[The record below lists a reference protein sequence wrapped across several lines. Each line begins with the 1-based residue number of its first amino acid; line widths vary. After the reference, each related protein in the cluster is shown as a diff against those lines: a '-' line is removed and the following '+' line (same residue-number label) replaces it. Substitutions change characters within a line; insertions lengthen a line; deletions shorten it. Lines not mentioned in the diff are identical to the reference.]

1 MQLNKY
7 LASCGVASRRKAN
20 HAIMEGRV
28 ELNGE
33 RVRRLG
39 VTIDPR
45 CDVVRLDGKILELSR
60 RRRYVLLHKPEGV
73 ITSAAD
79 GRGRKTVIDLVG
91 ADERIFPVG
100 RLDLDTEGVLL
111 LTDDGDLAY
120 RLTHPKFEI
129 EKAYEAVVEGCVN
142 ADSVRALTRGV
153 SIGPGVRVKADVE
166 IIELGS
172 DQSRIEV
179 RIHEGKKRQIKRMMK
194 AVGHPVMYLKRR
206 VFAGLTVD
214 DLEKGA
220 WRELNDGEVDRLY
233 EMTGLDRHFS

>member
-7 LASCGVASRRKAN
+7 LASCGVTSRRKAN
-20 HAIMEGRV
+20 HAILEGRV

-33 RVRRLG
+33 RVKRLG
-39 VTIDPR
+39 VTVDPWR
-45 CDVVRLDGKILELSR
+45 DVVRLDGKILELSR
-60 RRRYVLLHKPEGV
+60 RRRYVLLHKPAGV
-73 ITSAAD
+73 ITSAVD

-91 ADERIFPVG
+91 ADERLFPVG

-120 RLTHPKFEI
+120 RLTHPKFEM
-129 EKAYEAVVEGCVN
+129 EKVYEAVVEGCVDD
-142 ADSVRALTRGV
+142 DSVKRLARGV
-153 SIGPGVRVKADVE
+153 SIGPDVRVKADVRLMKVE
-166 IIELGS
+166 S
-172 DQSRIEV
+172 DQSRIEI

-220 WRELNDGEVDRLY
+220 WRDLDDDEVNRLY
-233 EMTGLDRHFS
+233 EMTGLERHSP